1 MNVMKKNPVTGT
13 HFVPSFFMDPA
24 SFHNVTA
31 MDGAFSVSP
40 SLRIEDFSQVN
51 LLSMYSGTLLGHW
64 ETLLLLSITIDS
76 TYRISL
82 VEHTW
87 RVYHRGSLP

>member
-1 MNVMKKNPVTGT
+1 MNVMKKNLVTGT

-40 SLRIEDFSQVN
+40 SLWINDFSQPVVN
-51 LLSMYSGTLLGHW
+51 NSGTLLDHW

-76 TYRISL
+76 TCHISL

-87 RVYHRGSLP
+87 QVYHRGFLP